1 MNTLVTNIRQLV
13 TPLGT
18 EPTPGKRMKELS
30 IREDVHLL
38 LRGDRVVAVSDE
50 RPTID
55 VEAVI
60 DAAGG
65 VVIPGLIDPFLWA
78 AGPSSPTPPES
89 AHPDPPDV
97 PRGEPLDRSMVSAF
111 AQAVRHGTTTAEV
124 RILAGA
130 GWQRIEETLAC
141 VELAARQSSVR
152 VAACVLGAPA
162 RTPNG
167 SSDDRIST
175 LIGETIPG
183 IQRHR
188 LASSCA
194 ALCGEGGYSRKEAK
208 AVLRAARGAGLDVKV
223 QSSGAG
229 ADAILLAAE
238 LEAATVDDLV
248 RCSRPELDRLQR
260 AGVIPILLPGD
271 PFLSD
276 HPWAE
281 ARRMLEAGLAVAL
294 GSAAHASGAG
304 ILSMATVLSLAVRKM
319 GLDLAEALTAV
330 TLNAAGALGLA
341 RVLGTIEPGKQ
352 ADFLV
357 LDLDDHRR
365 IADFV
370 VGLPVRH
377 VIIGGRVACTP

>member
-18 EPTPGKRMKELS
+18 EAVPGGRMKEISL
-30 IREDVHLL
+30 REDVHLL
-38 LRGDRVVAVSDE
+38 LRGDRVAAVSDE
-50 RPTID
+50 RPADD
-55 VEAVI
+55 VGAVI

-78 AGPSSPTPPES
+78 NGRDSPASPDSARPDALPDES
-89 AHPDPPDV
+89 
-97 PRGEPLDRSMVSAF
+97 LDRRMVAAF
-111 AQAVRHGTTTAEV
+111 AQAVRHGTTTTEV
-124 RILAGA
+124 RIPADG
-130 GWQRIEETLAC
+130 GWHRIEETLAC
-141 VELAARQSSVR
+141 VELAARHSAVR
-152 VAACVLGAPA
+152 VATCVLGAPQ
-162 RTPNG
+162 RTSDG
-167 SSDDRIST
+167 SSDDRISA

-194 ALCGEGGYSRKEAK
+194 ALCGETAYSRKEAK

-238 LEAATVDDLV
+238 LEAATVDHLI
-248 RCSRPELDRLQR
+248 RGSRPELDRLQR
-260 AGVIPILLPGD
+260 AGVIPVLLPGD
-271 PFLSD
+271 PFVGD

-281 ARRMLEAGLAVAL
+281 ARRMLAAGLAVAL
-294 GSAAHASGAG
+294 GSAADASGAG

-330 TLNAAGALGLA
+330 TLNAAAALGLA
-341 RVLGTIEPGKQ
+341 HVLGTIEPGKQ

-377 VIIGGRVACTP
+377 VVIGGRVVCTP